1 MWVLSRDK
9 KPRTRCVRLS
19 RRQNFLC
26 TATKLCLE
34 GKLVVQDE
42 DVLTEALKEFGE
54 QYPSVLRPLIEERDE
69 YMVWMLRRLA
79 VRCEL
84 LKQTHTS

>member
-1 MWVLSRDK
+1 M
-9 KPRTRCVRLS
+9 
-19 RRQNFLC
+19 
-26 TATKLCLE
+26 
-34 GKLVVQDE
+34 QDE